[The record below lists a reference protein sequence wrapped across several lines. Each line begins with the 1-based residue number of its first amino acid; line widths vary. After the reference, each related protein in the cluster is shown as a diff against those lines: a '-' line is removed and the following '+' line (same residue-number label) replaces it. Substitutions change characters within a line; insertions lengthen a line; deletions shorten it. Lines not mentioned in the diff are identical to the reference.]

1 MRKAIITTFILT
13 VSCVA
18 WAQSDTTVVKKD
30 TIPEIP
36 ANPVK
41 VEKEEDSEPKI
52 IYYQSDDDRSKSS
65 YRSRSRDSRSRGS
78 RNRIKTLSGSMNHSG
93 GFGAISFKT
102 SDFRDETIVMG
113 GIRGGWII
121 NRTLALGA
129 EGYGIIPTA
138 KYSDFTEPSDDVT
151 LLGGYGGLFLELIF
165 FSNEVI
171 HVTFPLGGGAGWIGY
186 DLNDVDRFTSGS
198 DDNGFLDQDVF
209 WYMEPGANVELNVA
223 RNFRLAFGISKR
235 FTQDLELV
243 ETSSKEMENLN
254 YYLTLKIGRF

>member
-1 MRKAIITTFILT
+1 MRKAIITTLT
-13 VSCVA
+13 LTISCLA
-18 WAQSDTTVVKKD
+18 WAQSDTTVVKSD
-30 TIPEIP
+30 TIPSVPE
-36 ANPVK
+36 NPVK
-41 VEKEEDSEPKI
+41 VEEDDDSEPKI
-52 IYYQSDDDRSKSS
+52 IYYNSDDERRSKSTF
-65 YRSRSRDSRSRGS
+65 RSKSKSRGS
-78 RNRIKTLSGSMNHSG
+78 RNQIKTLSGSMNHSG

-102 SDFRDETIVMG
+102 SDFRDETIVMA

-138 KYSDFTEPSDDVT
+138 KFGDFTDPSGDVT

-165 FSNEVI
+165 FSNQVV
-171 HVTFPLGGGAGWIGY
+171 HVTFPMAGGAGWIGY
-186 DLNDVDRFTSGS
+186 DLNDNDRFSVGEPDS
-198 DDNGFLDQDVF
+198 GFLDQDVF
-209 WYMEPGANVELNVA
+209 WYVEPGANVEVNVA

-243 ETSSKEMENLN
+243 ETRSRELENLN

>member
-1 MRKAIITTFILT
+1 MRKAIITTLILT
-13 VSCVA
+13 VSCLA
-18 WAQSDTTVVKKD
+18 WAQSDTTVVKSD
-30 TIPEIP
+30 TIPPVPE
-36 ANPVK
+36 NPVK
-41 VEKEEDSEPKI
+41 VEKEEDSEPRI
-52 IYYQSDDDRSKSS
+52 IYYNSDDNDRRLKSN
-65 YRSRSRDSRSRGS
+65 YRSRSRGS
-78 RNRIKTLSGSMNHSG
+78 RNQIKTLSGSMSHSG

-102 SDFRDETIVMG
+102 SDFRDETIVMA

-138 KYSDFTEPSDDVT
+138 KYGDFSGISDEVT

-165 FSNEVI
+165 FSNEVV
-171 HVTFPLGGGAGWIGY
+171 HVTFPLGGGAGWLGY
-186 DLNDVDRFTSGS
+186 DLSGS
-198 DDNGFLDQDVF
+198 DPLDLTDGDGLLDEDVF
-209 WYMEPGANVELNVA
+209 WYVEPGANIEVNVA

-243 ETSSKEMENLN
+243 ETRSRELENLN

>member
-13 VSCVA
+13 ISCLA
-18 WAQSDTTVVKKD
+18 WAQSDTTVVKRD
-30 TIPEIP
+30 TIPQVP
-36 ANPVK
+36 DNPVK
-41 VEKEEDSEPKI
+41 VDTEDESEPRI
-52 IYYQSDDDRSKSS
+52 IYYNSDDDPRAKST
-65 YRSRSRDSRSRGS
+65 YRSRTRTRGS
-78 RNRIKTLSGSMNHSG
+78 RNQIKTLSGSMSHSG
-93 GFGAISFKT
+93 GFGALSFKT
-102 SDFRDETIVMG
+102 SDFRDETIVMA

-138 KYSDFTEPSDDVT
+138 KYGDFSGITEEVT

-165 FSNEVI
+165 FSNEVV
-171 HVTFPLGGGAGWIGY
+171 HVTFPMGGGAGWLGY
-186 DLNDVDRFTSGS
+186 DLSGS
-198 DDNGFLDQDVF
+198 DPLDFSDGDGLLDQDVF
-209 WYMEPGANVELNVA
+209 WYVEPGANIEVNVA

-243 ETSSKEMENLN
+243 ETRSREMEALN